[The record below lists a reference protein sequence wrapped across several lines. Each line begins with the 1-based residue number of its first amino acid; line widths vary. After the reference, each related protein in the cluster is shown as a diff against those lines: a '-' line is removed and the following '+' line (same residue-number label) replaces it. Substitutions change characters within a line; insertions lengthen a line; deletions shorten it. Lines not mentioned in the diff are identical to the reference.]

1 MRPWIFGL
9 VASFAIAGCS
19 RGTGSEYYPPLKS
32 GSQLRYVG
40 QYTGTFGAVQRT
52 EMVTRVEDEERIND
66 HAYWRVV
73 TVVTGMPDM
82 TPQVTY
88 ARFDSAG
95 MHLIDG
101 AHRAFGEYLDVP
113 FPVAVGTSWIVSR
126 DRDTTLFSAVGIES
140 VETLAKRFDD
150 CLKIHFTS
158 WGQSG
163 AINGDSYR
171 ARGIGE
177 VKVAMHIGNIPFE
190 YTLASEK

>member
-126 DRDTTLFSAVGIES
+126 DRDAIL
-140 VETLAKRFDD
+140 
-150 CLKIHFTS
+150 
-158 WGQSG
+158 SG
-163 AINGDSYR
+163 GNRISGD
-171 ARGIGE
+171 AREE
-177 VKVAMHIGNIPFE
+177 VRRLPEDSLHELGTERSNQRG
-190 YTLASEK
+190 